1 MPMFECPQCP
11 KIFYRTSASNAHK
24 HMRDVHGYSS
34 LDNLIDHREKNL
46 TELEAKSAQLLEK
59 YFGIIA
65 EGKGN
70 FVEKPPSLLIPK
82 L

>member
-1 MPMFECPQCP
+1 
-11 KIFYRTSASNAHK
+11 
-24 HMRDVHGYSS
+24 MRDVHGYSS

-59 YFGIIA
+59 YFGVIA

-70 FVEKPPSLLIPK
+70 FVEKPPSLLTQNFKGLIGFFINFPANILYPK
-82 L
+82 TIFSPF